1 MRHTDNCLNAEIA
14 AVIQQRKIDNAVDAF
29 SELCEQLDFAKAI
42 RTAAREY
49 LNDEKG
55 NISLAPRAD
64 EIDVLYWDL
73 ESVPGVP
80 TKAKAP
86 LDELLERA
94 QSDTVRPVRPYI
106 KGIDMRE
113 FALKAINTTDS
124 IVDKFIKIEGLYTKE
139 RDNPDELRNTIE
151 AIKFFLDKHPE
162 ADREEVIEAY
172 AIPKGFSKDQIIQN
186 LEGVQ

>member
-14 AVIQQRKIDNAVDAF
+14 AVIQKRKIDNAVDALA
-29 SELCEQLDFAKAI
+29 ELCEQLEFAKELKQAAKEFLRDDNGKI
-42 RTAAREY
+42 ELMPRTH
-49 LNDEKG
+49 
-55 NISLAPRAD
+55 
-64 EIDVLYWDL
+64 EIDVLIEEFRGNRAVRSTVTLRDL
-73 ESVPGVP
+73 IDRVDGKGFDVIS
-80 TKAKAP
+80 AA
-86 LDELLERA
+86 
-94 QSDTVRPVRPYI
+94 SPYI
-106 KGIDMRE
+106 DIRK
-113 FALKAINTTDS
+113 FALEAIRTTDP
-124 IVDKFIKIEGLYTKE
+124 IIDKFLKIEGLYTKD